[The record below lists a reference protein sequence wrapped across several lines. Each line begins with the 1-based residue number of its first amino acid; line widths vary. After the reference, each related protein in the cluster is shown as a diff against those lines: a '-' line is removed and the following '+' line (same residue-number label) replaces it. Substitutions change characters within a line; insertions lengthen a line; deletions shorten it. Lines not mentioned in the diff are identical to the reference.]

1 MARIDTLANFL
12 TDVATAIKTKTGKT
26 DPITPADFD
35 TEITNLP
42 SGGSEPEKG
51 IVIQEYDSVGWPVKV
66 KIVGMTNDIPDGYLA
81 LYNKTATTGGFFFK
95 YVTRIILPDVVTI
108 IPNYFSAYQFNLEN
122 INLPDN
128 ITHIGNN
135 AFNEN
140 NKLSLD
146 SLPSSLTSI
155 GDRAFYNNTN
165 LTIEQLPDEL
175 KTIGE
180 YAFYNSGIKIKTIPE
195 NVTSLDY
202 SAMASC
208 KNIIQLSTTKV
219 NTFGGGGTS
228 NGGLRDCT
236 NLKALWIGTN
246 NGAIKPTIYQYAFNN
261 NTSLQK
267 IYIDL
272 PRATVETISGYQY
285 AFMNDASKIGII
297 ICNDDEDFMTKEEF
311 DAIDWA
317 TYTETEEA

>member
-12 TDVATAIKTKTGKT
+12 TDVATAIKNKKGDSTSIK
-26 DPITPADFD
+26 ASDFD

-42 SGGSEPEKG
+42 SGGTEPEKG
-51 IVIQEYDSVGWPVKV
+51 IVIQEWDSTGYPVKV
-66 KIVGMTNDIPDGYLA
+66 KIVGMTSDIPNGYLA
-81 LYNKTATTGGFFFK
+81 LYNKTSTSGGFFFK
-95 YVTRIILPDVVTI
+95 YVTHIILPDVVTK
-108 IPNYFSAYQFNLEN
+108 IPNYFSAYLFNLEN
-122 INLPDN
+122 INLPDS
-128 ITHIGNN
+128 ITNIGNN

-140 NKLSLD
+140 NKLSLN

-155 GDRAFYNNTN
+155 GDRAFYNCNA
-165 LTIEQLPDEL
+165 LTLEQLPDDL
-175 KTIGE
+175 RTIGE
-180 YAFYNSGIKIKTIPE
+180 YAFYNSGIRIKTVPE

-208 KNIIQLSTTKV
+208 KNIIQLSTTKIS
-219 NTFGGGGTS
+219 TFGGGGTS

-246 NGAIKPTIYQYAFNN
+246 NGVIKPTIYRYAFNN

-272 PRATVETISGYQY
+272 PRATVETITGYQY
-285 AFMNDASKIGII
+285 AFMDNAEKIGII
-297 ICNDDEDFMTKEEF
+297 VCNDDEGFITKEEF
-311 DAIDWA
+311 DAIDWS
-317 TYTETEEA
+317 EV